1 MLLVTAHVKVCY
13 LAYDICFVN
22 LFRSILPVVPT
33 ECDVLIVC
41 RQHNYYSGR
50 PDVGVGDVVD
60 GVGADVDV
68 EVSLAAQQGG
78 CFAGGPAC
86 VRAEVHHRV
95 KPTCTMHQ
103 HTTHAAASTDRQ

>member
-1 MLLVTAHVKVCY
+1 MPDGHMSGRSTGRVSCKSTELKRWNKYYSYTYYCY
-13 LAYDICFVN
+13 
-22 LFRSILPVVPT
+22 
-33 ECDVLIVC
+33 
-41 RQHNYYSGR
+41 YYSGR

-103 HTTHAAASTDRQ
+103 HTAASTDRQ